1 MVVATLTA
9 ALLLLTSVP
18 LEPGQSSN
26 AVDVKVTQKYLMP
39 VCLDERRVAP
49 GERDWRLSPGSHSLA
64 FTMRNASRRGV
75 EGAAVAPGIAVVRFI
90 LDPEHTYEVEIRA
103 PAATFA
109 SRVWKR
115 GDWKPVVRDR
125 TANRIVSGEPEW
137 LAAGCER

>member
-1 MVVATLTA
+1 MVVATLT

-18 LEPGQSSN
+18 LEPRQSAN

-39 VCLDERRVAP
+39 VCLDERPVAA
-49 GERDWRLSPGSHSLA
+49 GERDWRLAPGSHSLA
-64 FTMRNASRRGV
+64 FTMRNAPRRGV
-75 EGAAVAPGIAVVRFI
+75 ASADVAPGIAVVRFI

-125 TANRIVSGEPEW
+125 TVDRIVSGEPEW
-137 LAAGCER
+137 LADGCGR